1 MGGSNE
7 HNSTPSFDGCSACL
21 GLVSSAKTARELA
34 KDTSNHELK
43 AAISDLYDDVLS
55 VKERVVD
62 LDEENRALR
71 VALDERGKY
80 VGPVIPHGYYFQAGD
95 NEHPLC
101 PRCFQEKPQR
111 IAFMTEPESWNRG
124 VRRQCKLCGHHI
136 YEKPMVF
143 NSSGRRPPEGGPW
156 S

>member
-1 MGGSNE
+1 MSIIPPAVLTVTQLVG
-7 HNSTPSFDGCSACL
+7 

-34 KDTSNHELK
+34 KDTSNHDLK

-71 VALDERGKY
+71 AALNEKGKY
-80 VGPVIPHGYYFQAGD
+80 IGPVLPHGYYFQAGD

-101 PRCFQEKPQR
+101 PRCFQETPQR
-111 IAFMTEPESWNRG
+111 IAFMTEPEDWNLG
-124 VRRQCKLCGHHI
+124 IRRQCKLCRHHI
-136 YEKPMVF
+136 YEKPMVL
-143 NSSGRRPPEGGPW
+143 NSVGRRPTEGGPW